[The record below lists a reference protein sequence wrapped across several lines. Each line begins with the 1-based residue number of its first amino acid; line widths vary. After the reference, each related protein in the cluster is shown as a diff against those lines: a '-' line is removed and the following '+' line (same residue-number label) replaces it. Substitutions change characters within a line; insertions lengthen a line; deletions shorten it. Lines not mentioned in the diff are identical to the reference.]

1 MKTILKI
8 TKNELSTLFYSPIA
22 WLILIIF
29 TFQSG
34 MAYANAWDGI
44 LRSVALGFN
53 PSSLT
58 GRLLLGWPGAISSMQ
73 EHLFLYIPLLTM
85 GLMSQEYNR
94 GSIKLLYSSPVTNR
108 QIIFGKYLSM
118 IIYAAILVGILFI
131 YYIFTAFT
139 IKSVGTPF
147 ALTALL
153 GVFLM
158 ICAYAAIGLFMSSL
172 TAYQVVA
179 AVGTLAVLAVLNY
192 IGNVGQEIPFVRDIT
207 YWLSIS
213 GRADTFFKGLIC
225 SEDFLYFILVITLF
239 VTLSILRLQA
249 ERTKRSTSQN
259 LFRYGGV
266 IVVTLLIGYISA
278 RPALRCYYDA
288 TEMKENTL
296 TQNSL
301 DIMKKLDGPLTIT
314 TYVNMFDENYFRAL
328 PRYYNEDLNRF
339 EKYIRFKPE
348 IKMKYVYYYD
358 KTNNPTLEQRYP
370 GLTDEQRLKKICDA
384 LDWDVKRVLTPE
396 QIRAK
401 EDLSGEY
408 NKYVRIIERGNGQ
421 KSYLRLYDDNYRHPT
436 ETEISAALKRMIVK
450 PPLVAFLSGHGERSI
465 NDVGDRDYYAFSQ
478 YKEFRN
484 SLVNQGFESVSLSLD
499 SVDCIPDNI
508 DILVISDLRTA
519 LSPKEQKIIEDYIA
533 DGRNLLIAGE
543 PRRQENMNPLLKS
556 LGLSFMPGILVQ
568 ESKDFSADLILAT
581 PTTTSLDIA
590 KRFQQIVAWESK
602 VTMPSAVGIIQTE
615 DKGFNVIPM
624 LTTDSTGSWNEL
636 ETTNFIEDTAQINP
650 SIGEIEKANT
660 TMMYLNRQVNN
671 KEQRIIVLGDAD
683 CIANGELTRQR
694 NGISASNFS
703 VITESFYLL
712 SFGEFPVDTSRKGS
726 SDNRVYI
733 NENWGIWINI
743 FFMGILPGFLIFL
756 YFALW
761 WKRRKK

>member
-1 MKTILKI
+1 
-8 TKNELSTLFYSPIA
+8 
-22 WLILIIF
+22 
-29 TFQSG
+29 
-34 MAYANAWDGI
+34 
-44 LRSVALGFN
+44 
-53 PSSLT
+53 
-58 GRLLLGWPGAISSMQ
+58 
-73 EHLFLYIPLLTM
+73 
-85 GLMSQEYNR
+85 
-94 GSIKLLYSSPVTNR
+94 
-108 QIIFGKYLSM
+108 
-118 IIYAAILVGILFI
+118 
-131 YYIFTAFT
+131 
-139 IKSVGTPF
+139 
-147 ALTALL
+147 
-153 GVFLM
+153 
-158 ICAYAAIGLFMSSL
+158 
-172 TAYQVVA
+172 
-179 AVGTLAVLAVLNY
+179 
-192 IGNVGQEIPFVRDIT
+192 
-207 YWLSIS
+207 
-213 GRADTFFKGLIC
+213 
-225 SEDFLYFILVITLF
+225 
-239 VTLSILRLQA
+239 
-249 ERTKRSTSQN
+249 
-259 LFRYGGV
+259 
-266 IVVTLLIGYISA
+266 
-278 RPALRCYYDA
+278 
-288 TEMKENTL
+288 
-296 TQNSL
+296 
-301 DIMKKLDGPLTIT
+301 
-314 TYVNMFDENYFRAL
+314 
-328 PRYYNEDLNRF
+328 
-339 EKYIRFKPE
+339 
-348 IKMKYVYYYD
+348 MKYVYYYD

-465 NDVGDRDYYAFSQ
+465 NGVGDRDYYAFSQ